1 MPRACTFPWTGRLEP
16 EANTVHRE
24 PLLNAIAEYA
34 ERHPDERACS
44 ERFAAFVRAH
54 PDCFSRSLAPG
65 HVTGSAW
72 VVHPDGA
79 QVLLTHHRKLDMWV
93 QLGGHADDDPDPA
106 RVAMREAE
114 EESGL
119 TGLEL
124 VSPRIFDLDIHRIPA
139 RGTEPEHEHF
149 DVRFAIR
156 ATSDTGY
163 RVSRESKALAWVPV
177 AGMARLTA
185 ETSMLRMCGKWQ
197 AWRDGGG

>member
-1 MPRACTFPWTGRLEP
+1 
-16 EANTVHRE
+16 VHRE
-24 PLLNAIAEYA
+24 PLLNALSEYA
-34 ERHPDERACS
+34 ARHPGERACS

-54 PDCFSRSLAPG
+54 PDCFSRTLVPG

-106 RVAMREAE
+106 RVALREAE

-119 TGLEL
+119 VGLEL
-124 VSPRIFDLDIHRIPA
+124 VSPGIFDIDIHRIPA
-139 RGTEPEHEHF
+139 RGSEPEHEHF

-156 ATSDTGY
+156 ATSGTVY
-163 RVSRESKALAWVPV
+163 RVSPESKALAWVPV
-177 AGMARLTA
+177 AGVARLTS
-185 ETSMLRMCGKWQ
+185 EPSMLRMCAKWL
-197 AWRDGGG
+197 ALRDAGRCAGA